1 MTSKPA
7 KAGFSLLQTAAKKSL
22 FRYSSLQ
29 TVTLCYKLLHKC
41 IKFPKIFEKWVE
53 NAPSWCIFA
62 FCGRFSAIFEE
73 NCRVH
78 RSGSVTVC
86 YKPLHKACVQDL
98 VGSAAGVQRSSQR
111 GPSSAQQ
118 LQRGAEMRTTI
129 TLRAVRY
136 ALKVHVTVWVFA

>member
-1 MTSKPA
+1 MLAEPDQQA
-7 KAGFSLLQTAAKKSL
+7 R

-41 IKFPKIFEKWVE
+41 IKFQKIFEKWVE

-73 NCRVH
+73 NLHVH
-78 RSGSVTVC
+78 CSGSVTVC

-98 VGSAAGVQRSSQR
+98 VGSAAGVLDSSEHW
-111 GPSSAQQ
+111 PSSAQQ
-118 LQRGAEMRTTI
+118 FLRSAEMRTTI
-129 TLRAVRY
+129 TYSALRY
-136 ALKVHVTVWVFA
+136 ALKARVTVYVFI

>member
-1 MTSKPA
+1 MLAEPDQQA
-7 KAGFSLLQTAAKKSL
+7 R

-41 IKFPKIFEKWVE
+41 IKFQKIFEKWVE

-62 FCGRFSAIFEE
+62 VWGWFSAIFEE
-73 NCRVH
+73 NRRVH
-78 RSGSVTVC
+78 RSGSVTNG
-86 YKPLHKACVQDL
+86 YKPLHKAGVQDL
-98 VGSAAGVQRSSQR
+98 VGSAAGVRRSSQR

-129 TLRAVRY
+129 TLRALRY
-136 ALKVHVTVWVFA
+136 ALKARVTVYVFI

>member
-41 IKFPKIFEKWVE
+41 IKFQKFLKKWVE
-53 NAPSWCIFA
+53 NAPTWCIFA

-73 NCRVH
+73 NRRVH
-78 RSGSVTVC
+78 RSGSVTNG
-86 YKPLHKACVQDL
+86 YKPLHKTGVSHAER
-98 VGSAAGVQRSSQR
+98 SSAGVLDSFEHW
-111 GPSSAQQ
+111 PSSAQQ

-129 TLRAVRY
+129 TLRALRY
-136 ALKVHVTVWVFA
+136 ALKARVTVYVFI